1 MWVFI
6 LRDLART
13 TTILTL
19 FMHLCRLVLPKP
31 TDDNVREDENQL
43 DRRPIINFVDGR
55 LTQQQIDK
63 LIDNL

>member
-1 MWVFI
+1 
-6 LRDLART
+6 
-13 TTILTL
+13 
-19 FMHLCRLVLPKP
+19 MHLCRLVLPKP